1 MMLASSERSILVQ
14 GSACSGKNLCFEAAR
29 LLNSP
34 YLLVP
39 LQKDMEV
46 KDLIGGISPTRID
59 LGIWDEHKQAL
70 MKSWEDLSLCFIIGH
85 LS

>member
-1 MMLASSERSILVQ
+1 MMLAYGSERSILIQ
-14 GSACSGKNLCFEAAR
+14 GPACSGKTSLCFEAAR

-46 KDLIGGISPTRID
+46 KDLIGGISPTHRFRYKGQDNTSID
-59 LGIWDEHKQAL
+59 
-70 MKSWEDLSLCFIIGH
+70 
-85 LS
+85 